1 MNQRRMLVGWLAVV
15 YYRFMARENDHL
27 ATCYPV
33 YGGVIGHRS
42 VYAFTDELD
51 AHRARLERGGEA

>member
-15 YYRFMARENDHL
+15 YYLFMARKTITKHG
-27 ATCYPV
+27 YPV

-51 AHRARLERGGEA
+51 AHRTRLERGGEA

>member
-1 MNQRRMLVGWLAVV
+1 MLVGWLAVV
-15 YYRFMARENDHL
+15 YYLFMARKTITKHG
-27 ATCYPV
+27 YPV

-51 AHRARLERGGEA
+51 AHRARLKRDGEA

>member
-1 MNQRRMLVGWLAVV
+1 MLVGWRAIACHL
-15 YYRFMARENDHL
+15 FMARE
-27 ATCYPV
+27 TIIKRGYPV
-33 YGGVIGHRS
+33 YDGVIGHRC

>member
-1 MNQRRMLVGWLAVV
+1 MNERRMLVGWRAIACHL
-15 YYRFMARENDHL
+15 FMARE
-27 ATCYPV
+27 TIIKRGFPV
-33 YGGVIGHRS
+33 YDGVIGHRC

>member
-15 YYRFMARENDHL
+15 YCLFMARKTITKHG
-27 ATCYPV
+27 YPV

-42 VYAFTDELD
+42 VYAFTDELG
-51 AHRARLERGGEA
+51 AHRTRLERGGEA

>member
-15 YYRFMARENDHL
+15 YYLFMVRKTITKHG
-27 ATCYPV
+27 YPV